1 MNKITIAAISVLA
14 ATPALAHPGH
24 DATGFAAGILHPLFG
39 LDHILAMVAVGLWAA
54 LRSGRAM
61 LVWPASF
68 VGAMLAGFGLAQFGF
83 VVPVLGTMIAGSVI
97 GLGAVI
103 MLGLTAPIAL
113 GAALIACF
121 GVLHGF
127 AHGLEVT
134 GSQPAFVTGFALATS
149 LLHAAGLGLGLAA
162 TRLSTSMPLR
172 IAGAGIALAGV
183 AIISGAV

>member
-1 MNKITIAAISVLA
+1 MIRLPVFAFAVLA
-14 ATPALAHPGH
+14 ASPAFAHPGH
-24 DATGFAAGILHPLFG
+24 GAGSFSSGLMHPLFG

-54 LRSGRAM
+54 LRSGQAM
-61 LVWPASF
+61 LVWPVSF

-83 VVPVLGTMIAGSVI
+83 VVPVLETMIAGSVI

-134 GSQPAFVTGFALATS
+134 GSQPAFVMGFALATS